1 MSPDTRSKAIA
12 VVGQIIGYTEAQ
24 VSESV
29 IGLRGQTMAIERI
42 RQMTVEEYFAFDEAS
57 EYKNEYID
65 GEVYPMTGGT
75 AYHAEIM
82 LNVGFAL
89 GLRLRG
95 GDFHFYSSA
104 MRVRVSPARYL
115 YPDLSV
121 VYGDPELD
129 ERAINL
135 FNPTLIAEVL
145 SPATADKD
153 RGFKRDLYQSI
164 PSLQVYLV
172 IDQEQAL
179 VELNERHERGW
190 RLREFSGL
198 DAIVPLPALNCD
210 LPLAEIYDGIE
221 I

>member
-1 MSPDTRSKAIA
+1 MIS
-12 VVGQIIGYTEAQ
+12 EA
-24 VSESV
+24 
-29 IGLRGQTMAIERI
+29 L

-57 EYKNEYID
+57 EYKCEYID
-65 GEVYPMTGGT
+65 GEVIPMTGGT

-104 MRVRVSPARYL
+104 MRIRVSLARYL

-121 VYGDPELD
+121 VCGEPELD

-135 FNPTLIAEVL
+135 FNPTLVAEVI
-145 SPATADKD
+145 SPTTANKD
-153 RGFKRDLYQSI
+153 RGFKRDLYQSL

-172 IDQEQAL
+172 IEQVKAQVEVDSRQDDSWQSQEYA
-179 VELNERHERGW
+179 
-190 RLREFSGL
+190 GL
-198 DAIVPLPALNCD
+198 DAIVPLPALGCD
-210 LPLAEIYDGIE
+210 LPLAEIYADIPL
-221 I
+221 

>member
-1 MSPDTRSKAIA
+1 
-12 VVGQIIGYTEAQ
+12 
-24 VSESV
+24 
-29 IGLRGQTMAIERI
+29 MAIDSI

-82 LNVGFAL
+82 LNLGFAL

-95 GDFHFYSSA
+95 GDYHFYSSA
-104 MRVRVSPARYL
+104 MRISVSPARYL
-115 YPDLSV
+115 YADLSIV
-121 VYGDPELD
+121 RGQPVLD
-129 ERAINL
+129 EGAVNL
-135 FNPTLIAEVL
+135 FNPTLVAEVI
-145 SPATADKD
+145 SPTTASRD
-153 RGFKRDLYQSI
+153 RGFKREQYQSI

-172 IDQEQAL
+172 IDQFKAH
-179 VELNERHERGW
+179 VEVDSRQDGIW
-190 RLREFSGL
+190 QTQEFAGL

-210 LPLAEIYDGIE
+210 LPLAEIYAGIE